1 MRNIDEISKASIQD
15 DWRGIVFENVEVNYK
30 TKPHCEECSAKTNCE
45 MCKCQKSFT
54 VVIFSF
60 FNKNEFP
67 IYTDF
72 VNSIVAIRE
81 DNVQIA
87 QATYSIC
94 KSALEKNYSIPNDNT
109 IMPNAKQKRLIVF
122 NNVFDEN
129 KISKLDYRGKIY
141 AKYEECN
148 WGYLSYNLHTKE
160 LYTNGSLEYVRRIND
175 EYIKRKQD
183 KLLEKPYKL
192 MSELEVL
199 IYKRNQL
206 PTTYKDFV
214 TLTAKI
220 QADIKELEVLN
231 SDNDLYLDDD
241 ILKFINAIKP
251 DYIETTFKKVKP
263 IDIRSPKEK
272 VTPEEFEY
280 YVADKFSQIGYE
292 TSVTRYVIDGG
303 IDIELKK
310 DNKLYGVQCKYLAPN
325 RYVDTVDMLHFLG
338 ALVNM
343 RADGGFF
350 VTTGKFTATGYEI
363 AKRNGITTITTSKE

>member
-54 VVIFSF
+54 VVLFSF
-60 FNKNEFP
+60 YNKNKFP

-72 VNSIVAIRE
+72 VNSFVAIRE
-81 DNVQIA
+81 DDEQIS
-87 QATYSIC
+87 QATYDIC
-94 KSALEKNYSIPNDNT
+94 KFNFEKHFSVSYNDT

-122 NNVFDEN
+122 NDVFNEH
-129 KISKLDYRGKIY
+129 KILKLDYRGRIY

-148 WGYLSYNLHTKE
+148 WGYLSYNLLTKK
-160 LYTNGSLEYVRRIND
+160 LYTNGSLECINKIND
-175 EYIKRKQD
+175 EYVKRKQE

-199 IYKRNQL
+199 IYKRNHL
-206 PTTYKDFV
+206 PTTYKEIV

-220 QADIKELEVLN
+220 QAIIKELEVMN
-231 SDNDLYLDDD
+231 SDFDLKLDDD
-241 ILKFINAIKP
+241 ILRFTNEIKP
-251 DYIETTFKKVKP
+251 NYIETTFKKVKP

-280 YVADKFSQIGYE
+280 YVADKFRQIGYE
-292 TSVTRYVIDGG
+292 ASVTRYVVDGG

-310 DNKLYGVQCKYLAPN
+310 DNKFYGVQCKYLAPN

-350 VTTGKFTATGYEI
+350 VTTGKFTAAGYEI
-363 AKRNGITTITTSKE
+363 AKRNGITTITTNK